1 MESCGYPDP
10 IPSLCTSRNRL
21 GNRFQDASRA
31 ALQAGSSIMDGRI
44 AGALSFPFSL
54 SLSLSLSSLHLVF
67 LFSRLRGDRRSR
79 LVIIR
84 RRGENSIPSR
94 QVDSPSPDD
103 SSALF
108 FRRD

>member
-54 SLSLSLSSLHLVF
+54 SLSLSLS
-67 LFSRLRGDRRSR
+67 LFSPSRLSFLPFARRSAEQTRDNPQTRREFDPESSGR
-79 LVIIR
+79 LTV
-84 RRGENSIPSR
+84 SR
-94 QVDSPSPDD
+94 
-103 SSALF
+103 
-108 FRRD
+108 